1 MSQSIGREIAALQRM
16 TPKELQV
23 RYAEIFGEPT
33 KSGNKQQLVKRI
45 AWRLQSLEQGTLSER
60 ARRRAEELANDA
72 DIRLSPPK
80 PKARTD
86 EDSGRTRTAPL
97 PRFGDERLP
106 PPGSVLTRRYKDQD
120 LRVTV
125 LESGFE
131 HEGEVYRSLSA
142 VAKAITG
149 THINGYAF
157 FNLVTRKGP

>member
-1 MSQSIGREIAALQRM
+1 M
-16 TPKELQV
+16 P
-23 RYAEIFGEPT
+23 
-33 KSGNKQQLVKRI
+33 
-45 AWRLQSLEQGTLSER
+45 RL
-60 ARRRAEELANDA
+60 
-72 DIRLSPPK
+72 
-80 PKARTD
+80 
-86 EDSGRTRTAPL
+86 
-97 PRFGDERLP
+97 GDERLP

-157 FNLVTRKGP
+157 FNLARKGA